1 MKKLMATVLTAMMLL
16 YSAATLPVF
25 AEAMTTETGTETEIF
40 LQMEPEKS
48 TEQEKSTEPE
58 KSTEQ
63 EKSAEPEKSTEQ
75 EKSAELKKS
84 TALKK
89 GDCIGIVAPAY
100 PARADGFTQTVLFL
114 RQQGYQVKIAESCTA
129 KDRYLAGEDEL
140 RARDIN
146 AFFADDEVDAILCIR
161 GGYGSARILD
171 LLDYD
176 MIAQHP
182 KLLIGYSDITALHIA
197 LMQESGLVTVQGP
210 MASNFCT
217 MYSDAVK
224 ALFLTEIEPEDLLD
238 ENASALVIDSVVQLF
253 SEGNAAVYEGTALEY
268 TVKQFLHG
276 ISSAEPIG
284 EIELP
289 EGYKLKTVIP
299 GTAEGLL
306 VGGNLTL
313 VASLV
318 GTAYELQ
325 GDHMILFLEEI
336 GESAYRVDRMMNQL
350 WQSGLLSRVD
360 GLLIG
365 DLVDMTNHATC
376 TCLEVIE
383 EYARKAG
390 KPCIS
395 GLPAGHGN
403 DNMFMPFGVPV
414 RITANEDGS
423 ASVYFPES
431 ALEPAALPVQPGE

>member
-1 MKKLMATVLTAMMLL
+1 MKKLMATILAAVMLL
-16 YSAATLPVF
+16 CSAAILPVF
-25 AEAMTTETGTETEIF
+25 AETTAAETETV
-40 LQMEPEKS
+40 LQ
-48 TEQEKSTEPE
+48 T
-58 KSTEQ
+58 
-63 EKSAEPEKSTEQ
+63 
-75 EKSAELKKS
+75 ELKKS

-100 PARADGFTQTVLFL
+100 PARADGFTQPVLFL
-114 RQQGYQVKIAESCTA
+114 RQQGYRVKIAESCTSR
-129 KDRYLAGEDEL
+129 DRYLAGEDEL
-140 RARDIN
+140 RARDLN

-176 MIAQHP
+176 MISQHP

-197 LMQESGLVTVQGP
+197 LMQKSGLVTVQGP
-210 MASNFCT
+210 LASNFCT
-217 MYSDAVK
+217 LYSDAVK
-224 ALFLTEIEPEDLLD
+224 ELFLTKIKPEDLLD
-238 ENASALVIDSVVQLF
+238 ENATALAADAVLQLF
-253 SEGNAAVYEGTALEY
+253 SEGNADVYEGTSLEY
-268 TVKQFLHG
+268 TVKQFLRG

-289 EGYKLKTVIP
+289 EGYELKTVIP
-299 GTAEGLL
+299 GTAEGILA
-306 VGGNLTL
+306 GGNLTL
-313 VASLV
+313 ISSLV
-318 GTAYELQ
+318 GTEFELQ

-350 WQSGLLSRVD
+350 WQSGLLSRID

-365 DLVDMTNHATC
+365 DLYNMTDHETC

-383 EYARKAG
+383 EYAHKAG

-403 DNMFMPFGVPV
+403 SNMFMPFGVRV

-423 ASVYFPES
+423 ASVVFLES
-431 ALEPAALPVQPGE
+431 ALEPAAETDAD